1 MVKLKGNFEA
11 DWIAQLRTHLTQVQ
25 GWDAN
30 EVASLDDRD
39 VRTYFFE
46 ARRRKLAPRAR
57 VLKVADDFQCSPTES
72 TGWEALQN
80 KVRKG
85 EDLNPHLSN
94 RHASLFNNDGLL
106 AEWGVHHFHLGIK
119 PDPKNPAY
127 TERTGPLVYVLVDD
141 LTFCAINIYP
151 HGSWEELSII
161 ESIHRNWPDM
171 ISQYRAKNCTAAT
184 LTKTQRRAIR
194 SKNGNVLV
202 STADGTVYMPIGG
215 GVMASGPKFESV
227 MRADKWHIE
236 IQGLQARFES
246 QLDQLMP
253 TLLQRGYSGE
263 AEIEAQLKIV
273 ETGYQ
278 VFFPKYGILAHLTA
292 PDFCT

>member
-1 MVKLKGNFEA
+1 MHGQAKGNFEA

-161 ESIHRNWPDM
+161 ESIHLARYDQP
-171 ISQYRAKNCTAAT
+171 ISSEKLHRCNPNQNAKAGNQKYEKREC
-184 LTKTQRRAIR
+184 LGVHGRRSGLYADR
-194 SKNGNVLV
+194 RWGNGLWAKV
-202 STADGTVYMPIGG
+202 
-215 GVMASGPKFESV
+215 
-227 MRADKWHIE
+227 
-236 IQGLQARFES
+236 
-246 QLDQLMP
+246 
-253 TLLQRGYSGE
+253 
-263 AEIEAQLKIV
+263 
-273 ETGYQ
+273 
-278 VFFPKYGILAHLTA
+278 
-292 PDFCT
+292 

>member
-11 DWIAQLRTHLTQVQ
+11 DWLAHLRAHLTQAQ

-30 EVASLDDRD
+30 EVAGLDDREIPA
-39 VRTYFFE
+39 YFFE
-46 ARRRKLAPRAR
+46 ALRRKLAPQAR

-72 TGWEALQN
+72 AGWNALQD

-106 AEWGVHHFHLGIK
+106 AEWGVHHFHLGTK
-119 PDPKNPAY
+119 PDPKNSAY
-127 TERTGPLVYVLVDD
+127 TERTSPLVYALVDD
-141 LTFCAINIYP
+141 QTFCAINIYP
-151 HGSWEELSII
+151 HGSWEEISII

-171 ISQYRAKNCTAAT
+171 IRQYRGQSVTAET
-184 LTKTQRRAIR
+184 LSKMQRRAIR
-194 SKNGNVLV
+194 KKNTNVFV

-215 GVMASGPKFESV
+215 GVMASGVKLESV
-227 MRADKWHIE
+227 MRGDIRHNE
-236 IQGLQARFES
+236 IRSLQSRFES

-253 TLLQRGYSGE
+253 TFLQRGYAGE
-263 AEIEAQLKIV
+263 AEIEAQLRIA

-278 VFFPKYGILAHLTA
+278 VFFPKYGVLAHLTA